1 MYTELKSYQIIIAL
15 LKEYG
20 INQCVLSAGSRNL
33 PFVHSVEKDPYFEC
47 YSVVDERSAGYFALG
62 LAQQSGRPV
71 VISCTSSTATC
82 NYWPAVAEAFY
93 QNVPIVVLTSDRDP
107 ARLGQHED
115 QMIDQVGMYD
125 RHVRK
130 SVNLP
135 IVRDDDDFHFCW
147 RLTNEA
153 LMELDHH
160 EGGPVHINVP
170 SKWYSTSF
178 TAATLPNVSRIERI
192 DLEASEEVWQR
203 RSDVLGKANRV
214 LLVPGQSPR
223 LSDGFKDAI
232 EAFFRSFNSAISVEY
247 MSNVADAHGAINTSV
262 CFDSRYCTEK
272 KFLEFAPDIVVSW
285 GGNVMQGVK
294 EMLRHCRAP
303 FEHWLIDRDGKV
315 CDPFDSITT
324 VFECSPE
331 TFLRKM
337 TSYAKTR
344 SGNDMEY
351 YNAIKEYAASVVA
364 PADRWTNIY
373 AIRNVVELIPPG
385 SVLHMSINNAIRIT
399 NFFKLA
405 QNVRV
410 YANIGTHGIDG
421 CMSSLLGQA
430 QATDGLAFLIVGDLS
445 FFYDMNSLRIRHLG
459 SNVRILLLNNHGGE
473 EFYYNG
479 IWQDEA
485 SDLHTTARH
494 SAVAGPWAK
503 SCGFRYLSA
512 EDKDSF
518 DAALPEFMD
527 AESEV
532 PVLLEVFTEM
542 STDAKAIYD
551 FYDASRPRDAVSDMK
566 RAGKDFVK
574 RTIGK
579 ETAVKIADKLG
590 VRLR

>member
-135 IVRDDDDFHFCW
+135 IVRDDEDFHFCW

-192 DLEASEEVWQR
+192 DLEASGEVWQR
-203 RSDVLGKANRV
+203 RADVLGKANRV

-315 CDPFDSITT
+315 RDPFDSITT

-331 TFLRKM
+331 TFLRNM

-405 QNVRV
+405 QN
-410 YANIGTHGIDG
+410 ACFPH
-421 CMSSLLGQA
+421 C
-430 QATDGLAFLIVGDLS
+430 
-445 FFYDMNSLRIRHLG
+445 
-459 SNVRILLLNNHGGE
+459 GGP
-473 EFYYNG
+473 F
-479 IWQDEA
+479 
-485 SDLHTTARH
+485 
-494 SAVAGPWAK
+494 
-503 SCGFRYLSA
+503 
-512 EDKDSF
+512 
-518 DAALPEFMD
+518 
-527 AESEV
+527 
-532 PVLLEVFTEM
+532 VLLRYEL
-542 STDAKAIYD
+542 AAY
-551 FYDASRPRDAVSDMK
+551 
-566 RAGKDFVK
+566 
-574 RTIGK
+574 
-579 ETAVKIADKLG
+579 
-590 VRLR
+590 

>member
-1 MYTELKSYQIIIAL
+1 
-15 LKEYG
+15 
-20 INQCVLSAGSRNL
+20 
-33 PFVHSVEKDPYFEC
+33 
-47 YSVVDERSAGYFALG
+47 
-62 LAQQSGRPV
+62 
-71 VISCTSSTATC
+71 
-82 NYWPAVAEAFY
+82 
-93 QNVPIVVLTSDRDP
+93 
-107 ARLGQHED
+107 
-115 QMIDQVGMYD
+115 
-125 RHVRK
+125 
-130 SVNLP
+130 
-135 IVRDDDDFHFCW
+135 
-147 RLTNEA
+147 
-153 LMELDHH
+153 
-160 EGGPVHINVP
+160 
-170 SKWYSTSF
+170 
-178 TAATLPNVSRIERI
+178 
-192 DLEASEEVWQR
+192 
-203 RSDVLGKANRV
+203 
-214 LLVPGQSPR
+214 
-223 LSDGFKDAI
+223 
-232 EAFFRSFNSAISVEY
+232 
-247 MSNVADAHGAINTSV
+247 
-262 CFDSRYCTEK
+262 
-272 KFLEFAPDIVVSW
+272 
-285 GGNVMQGVK
+285 
-294 EMLRHCRAP
+294 
-303 FEHWLIDRDGKV
+303 
-315 CDPFDSITT
+315 
-324 VFECSPE
+324 
-331 TFLRKM
+331 
-337 TSYAKTR
+337 
-344 SGNDMEY
+344 
-351 YNAIKEYAASVVA
+351 
-364 PADRWTNIY
+364 
-373 AIRNVVELIPPG
+373 
-385 SVLHMSINNAIRIT
+385 MSINNAIRIT

-445 FFYDMNSLRIRHLG
+445 FFYDMNSLRIRHVG

-494 SAVAGPWAK
+494 SAVAGPWAR

>member
-1 MYTELKSYQIIIAL
+1 
-15 LKEYG
+15 
-20 INQCVLSAGSRNL
+20 
-33 PFVHSVEKDPYFEC
+33 
-47 YSVVDERSAGYFALG
+47 
-62 LAQQSGRPV
+62 
-71 VISCTSSTATC
+71 
-82 NYWPAVAEAFY
+82 
-93 QNVPIVVLTSDRDP
+93 
-107 ARLGQHED
+107 
-115 QMIDQVGMYD
+115 MIDQVGMYD

-135 IVRDDDDFHFCW
+135 IVRDDEDFHFCW

-192 DLEASEEVWQR
+192 DLEASGEVWQR
-203 RSDVLGKANRV
+203 RADVLGKANRV

-315 CDPFDSITT
+315 RDPFDSITT

-331 TFLRKM
+331 TFLRNM

-445 FFYDMNSLRIRHLG
+445 FFYDMNSLRIRHVG

-494 SAVAGPWAK
+494 SAVAGPWAR